1 MWCLIC
7 GGFSCLLGVLF
18 LGVYFLLHSYTIT
31 VGNFETVPT
40 FVPATLLILTGIC
53 IMSLARRRNRYSY
66 LVSNQTTVRELFT
79 FNPHLSRIKIKLSG
93 ACGLVSALT
102 CALVTVTTT
111 VLHMSRLQ
119 ALRECEYAQKTRTC
133 TCYSDLIESQVDRVD
148 KG

>member
-40 FVPATLLILTGIC
+40 FVPATLVSTSIYSIIIFSTNPFLFQLILTGVC

-66 LVSNQTTVRELFT
+66 LVS
-79 FNPHLSRIKIKLSG
+79 P
-93 ACGLVSALT
+93 ALIPMLT
-102 CALVTVTTT
+102 L
-111 VLHMSRLQ
+111 L
-119 ALRECEYAQKTRTC
+119 
-133 TCYSDLIESQVDRVD
+133 
-148 KG
+148 

>member
-1 MWCLIC
+1 VVWCLIC

-66 LVSNQTTVRELFT
+66 LV
-79 FNPHLSRIKIKLSG
+79 RIGSSETLYRPS
-93 ACGLVSALT
+93 LT
-102 CALVTVTTT
+102 C
-111 VLHMSRLQ
+111 S
-119 ALRECEYAQKTRTC
+119 
-133 TCYSDLIESQVDRVD
+133 
-148 KG
+148 

>member
-1 MWCLIC
+1 MAIIAALVRIELHLPVPPYTNGFYSSFTAHRHGAGIKKYVVWCLIC

-66 LVSNQTTVRELFT
+66 LV
-79 FNPHLSRIKIKLSG
+79 RIGSSETLYRPS
-93 ACGLVSALT
+93 LT
-102 CALVTVTTT
+102 C
-111 VLHMSRLQ
+111 S
-119 ALRECEYAQKTRTC
+119 
-133 TCYSDLIESQVDRVD
+133 
-148 KG
+148 

>member
-1 MWCLIC
+1 MATIAALVGIGFALVSVPISQVFLFFLLTAHRHGAGIKKYVVWCLIC

-66 LVSNQTTVRELFT
+66 LVRLFLMT
-79 FNPHLSRIKIKLSG
+79 PL
-93 ACGLVSALT
+93 
-102 CALVTVTTT
+102 
-111 VLHMSRLQ
+111 
-119 ALRECEYAQKTRTC
+119 
-133 TCYSDLIESQVDRVD
+133 
-148 KG
+148 